1 MYVCVYFNFDYRKS
15 SSINIF
21 KRKHKRSGSLGS
33 SIGMPTNVMHDMHL
47 AMGDGAWHSKPL
59 E

>member
-1 MYVCVYFNFDYRKS
+1 MCVFLFNNRKS

-33 SIGMPTNVMHDMHL
+33 SIGMPTNVMHEMHL
-47 AMGDGAWHSKPL
+47 AMGDGAWHCKPL